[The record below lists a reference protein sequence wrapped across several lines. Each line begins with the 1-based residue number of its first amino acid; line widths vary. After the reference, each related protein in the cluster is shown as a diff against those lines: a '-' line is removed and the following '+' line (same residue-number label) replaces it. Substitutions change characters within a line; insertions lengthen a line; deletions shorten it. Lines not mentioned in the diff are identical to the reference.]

1 MKKIAL
7 LYAGADPERQRE
19 KITQLHKSL
28 AKRGAAVYVLSC
40 YEAMGGT
47 DKPVGDQFIY
57 TLAHE
62 QLFDGCVID
71 DHINV
76 GFTQNYL
83 INGNVLE
90 NKPCVFYNAEMEKFC
105 CVSFDTYSTV
115 YEMIEHLVV
124 VHGCRKIN
132 YVANFKWLS
141 GRYKEYAG
149 TAAYKDVCEKYGIEF
164 DERRLVT
171 LSVSMEGAENLPE
184 EFERLGV
191 NDCDAVFCNSD
202 INAIGLCHSYLK
214 RGMRV
219 PEDIKIMALR
229 RSGNAAGFKPDIS
242 GGTLDEALEAE
253 TIVNL
258 LYDNMEGRVS
268 SDYRTFAMHGE
279 YGGSCGCCEEM
290 RPLDM
295 ERCRINILNK
305 ISSGDQIRAMMTF
318 SNSLEKV
325 TSLEEYADIIKQM
338 YDSLGCK
345 NYAVCINK
353 ADIPYIMHDISED
366 IFDPNNPFGDR
377 LYVVAG
383 KKGRE
388 VIDGFEFDRKAIS
401 PFEVKAGDIVTI
413 MPITHF
419 NRTYGYTVLYNDM
432 QPYELFNYRICYESL
447 GSSIENLRRQF
458 ILRATIKK
466 LDELRIRD
474 PLTGLYNRASIQRFE
489 SKMIAAKTY
498 TVVMLD
504 MDNLKGINDVYGH
517 EEGNRAIKFLANEI
531 KKEVSEDDYAIRYGG
546 DEFVILCQ
554 GEKSAYWNEMRE
566 KINVSLLKMQKMMR
580 LRYDLGVS
588 IGFAVNYPE
597 SQKRFSDILEEA
609 DDCMYADK
617 ANRKKNRASVT
628 E

>member
-7 LYAGADPERQRE
+7 LFSGADPERQRE

-40 YEAMGGT
+40 YEAMGGS

-62 QLFDGCVID
+62 DMFDGCVID

-83 INGNVLE
+83 INGNILE
-90 NKPCVFYNAEMEKFC
+90 NKACVFYNAEMDKFC
-105 CVSFDTYSTV
+105 CVSFDTYATV
-115 YEMIEHLVV
+115 FEMLEHLVA
-124 VHGCRKIN
+124 VHGCKKIN

-149 TAAYKDVCEKYGIEF
+149 TSAYKDVCAKYGIEF

-171 LSVSMEGAENLPE
+171 MPVSMEGAEKLPD
-184 EFERLGV
+184 EFDALGV
-191 NDCDAVFCNSD
+191 GDCDAVFCNSD

-214 RGMRV
+214 RGIRV
-219 PEDIKIMALR
+219 PDDIKIMALR

-242 GGTLDEALEAE
+242 AGMLDEELAAD
-253 TIVNL
+253 TITDL
-258 LYDNMEGRVS
+258 LYDNMEGRVTNA
-268 SDYRTFAMHGE
+268 YRMFAMKGE
-279 YGGSCGCCEEM
+279 YGGSCGCCDKM
-290 RPLDM
+290 PPFDM

-305 ISSGDQIRAMMTF
+305 INSGDQIRIMMTF

-325 TSLEEYADIIKQM
+325 TSLEEYAANIKKM
-338 YDSLGCK
+338 YDSLGCR
-345 NYAVCINK
+345 NYAVCLNK
-353 ADIPYIMHDISED
+353 ADIPYITHEVAED
-366 IFDPNNPFGDR
+366 LFDPSNPFGDR

-383 KKGRE
+383 KKGNE
-388 VIDGFEFDRKAIS
+388 ELDGLEFDRKDIS

-413 MPITHF
+413 MPITH
-419 NRTYGYTVLYNDM
+419 NERTFGYTVLYNDF

-474 PLTGLYNRASIQRFE
+474 ALTGLYNRASIQRFE
-489 SKMIAAKTY
+489 AKMLSAKTY

-546 DEFVILCQ
+546 DEFVVLCP
-554 GEKSAYWNEMRE
+554 GDKGDFWSEMRRT
-566 KINVSLLKMQKMMR
+566 INESLFKMQKMLK

-588 IGFAVNYPE
+588 IGFAVNYPD
-597 SQKRFSDILEEA
+597 SRKRFSDVIEA
-609 DDCMYADK
+609 ADESMYADK
-617 ANRKKNRASVT
+617 SFRKKNRQRD
-628 E
+628 